1 MYGRSGLRAVAATVG
16 VVALAGLVVLVPQ
29 VVAAIDAAPVNSSPP
44 TITGTAQEGQSLV
57 GHRGTWSGNPTDYN
71 DFWMRCDKD
80 GGSCSNIS
88 GANSIGGYVLKSV
101 DVGNTIRLKVQ
112 ARNADGS
119 TVEVST
125 PTAVV
130 RAAAAT
136 VKAVPRN
143 TTAPTIT
150 GVARV
155 GDELTAS
162 TGDWSETPDRFEYQ
176 WQRCDSNGLGCSDV
190 AGATGKTYGVR
201 LLDKGNRLR
210 VVVTAIN
217 SAGSAKAT
225 SGLTRIVA
233 PAVSVRRN
241 QRPRLFFFNARMVG
255 PRVYARFR
263 VCDDSRKNLTI
274 VETDRR
280 PGVLSYSR
288 RFSTVQPP
296 RNCGVYTRSWT
307 PAPRFRRDGRYL
319 ISLRAI
325 DRSGLSS
332 RTVTRT
338 LFI

>member
-1 MYGRSGLRAVAATVG
+1 M
-16 VVALAGLVVLVPQ
+16 
-29 VVAAIDAAPVNSSPP
+29 AAINAAPANTSPP
-44 TITGTAQEGQSLV
+44 TITGTAQEGQKLV
-57 GHRGTWSGNPTDYN
+57 GHRGTWSGSPTDYN

-88 GANSIGGYVLKSV
+88 GANSISGYVLKPV

-130 RAAAAT
+130 RTVAAA
-136 VKAVPRN
+136 KAVPRN

-162 TGDWSETPDRFEYQ
+162 TGSWSDNPDRFDYQ
-176 WQRCDSNGLGCSDV
+176 WQRCSSSGFSCTDV
-190 AGATGKTYGVR
+190 AGATGQTYGVR
-201 LLDKGNRLR
+201 LLDKGNRLK

-241 QRPRLFFFNARMVG
+241 QRPRLFFLHVRMAG

-263 VCDDSRKNLTI
+263 ICDDSRKNLTI

-280 PGVLSYSR
+280 PGVLSFTR
-288 RFSTVQPP
+288 RFTTLQPP
-296 RNCGVYTRSWT
+296 LNCGVYSRSWI
-307 PAPRFRRDGRYL
+307 PAPRFRTDGRYI
-319 ISLRAI
+319 ISLRAV

-332 RTVTRT
+332 LTVTRT